1 MNIINTLK
9 KQNEAGK
16 NIVTPD
22 GNVISEDGIKK
33 AAMKNYLA
41 GLKAGEITSDVS
53 LDDYM
58 KNNAEDYVS
67 VQEIIDF
74 IEGNE

>member
-1 MNIINTLK
+1 MRLLQECKRKRLKMNIVNALK

-33 AAMKNYLA
+33 AAMK
-41 GLKAGEITSDVS
+41 D
-53 LDDYM
+53 
-58 KNNAEDYVS
+58 
-67 VQEIIDF
+67 
-74 IEGNE
+74 

>member
-1 MNIINTLK
+1 MNIINMLK

-22 GNVISEDGIKK
+22 GNVISEDGIKR
-33 AAMKNYLA
+33 AAMKDYLA
-41 GLKAGEITSDVS
+41 GLKAGEITSDIS

-58 KNNAEDYVS
+58 KINTEDYVS

>member
-1 MNIINTLK
+1 MNIINMLK

-33 AAMKNYLA
+33 AAMKDYLA
-41 GLKAGEITSDVS
+41 GLKAGEITSDIS

-67 VQEIIDF
+67 V
-74 IEGNE
+74 

>member
-1 MNIINTLK
+1 MNIVNALK

-33 AAMKNYLA
+33 AAMKDYLA
-41 GLKAGEITSDVS
+41 GLKAGEITSDIS

>member
-1 MNIINTLK
+1 MNIINMLK

-33 AAMKNYLA
+33 AAMKDYLA
-41 GLKAGEITSDVS
+41 GLKAGEITSDIS

-58 KNNAEDYVS
+58 KIHVEDYVS